1 MNYKDVLMIAKNE
14 LSKLTT
20 DTLEIIEIKKPSS
33 IFYAKKLAKI
43 VSKLSPLIGNLIEFS
58 TVDTLNKFDWKGM
71 GRWIRQDPAF
81 PDALFQSNVIF
92 PNPGIEIK
100 AWFPLSTE
108 ITARFKDSV
117 TLFKNGNID
126 VALIAWIPEK
136 IIWGKP
142 KILDILVIS
151 GESVARA
158 RDLHYHNPPYYIVI
172 EPEDT
177 SNRTSNLQQTN
188 TNGYKLQEDKCNV
201 EDAIKFVKEWNLPN
215 RYYNSEQQ
223 YQSKLRELYGKF
235 IYRLDTN
242 YAKIDRIEH
251 EEIEKFKTKVQS
263 IQVYGKAIQQWS
275 TIFNSKNETLL
286 EKALADIL

>member
-1 MNYKDVLMIAKNE
+1 MNYKDVLIISRNE
-14 LSKLTT
+14 LSKLTNS
-20 DTLEIIEIKKPSS
+20 TLEIIEIKKPNS
-33 IFYAKKLAKI
+33 ISYAKKLAKI

-58 TVDTLNKFDWKGM
+58 AVDMLNQFDWKGM
-71 GRWIRQDPAF
+71 GGWIRQDPAF
-81 PDALFQSNVIF
+81 PDALFQSDIIF

-117 TLFKNGNID
+117 TFFKNGNID
-126 VALIAWIPEK
+126 VALIAWIPEH

-142 KILDILVIS
+142 KIMDILVIS

-158 RDLHYHNPPYYIVI
+158 RDLHYHNPPSYIVI

-177 SNRTSNLQQTN
+177 SNRTFNLQQTN

-201 EDAIKFVKEWNLPN
+201 EDAIKFVKEWNLPD

-223 YQSKLRELYGKF
+223 YQSKLRELYSKF

-251 EEIEKFKTKVQS
+251 EEIEKFKTKVQN
-263 IQVYGKAIQQWS
+263 IQVYSKTIQQWN
-275 TIFNSKNETLL
+275 TIFNSKSETVL

>member
-1 MNYKDVLMIAKNE
+1 MNYKDVLIISRNE
-14 LSKLTT
+14 LSKLTNS
-20 DTLEIIEIKKPSS
+20 TLEIIEIKKPNS
-33 IFYAKKLAKI
+33 ISYAKKLAKI

-58 TVDTLNKFDWKGM
+58 AVDMLNQFDWKGM
-71 GRWIRQDPAF
+71 GGWIRQDPAF
-81 PDALFQSNVIF
+81 PDALFQSDIIF

-117 TLFKNGNID
+117 TFFKNGNID
-126 VALIAWIPEK
+126 VALIAWIPEH

-142 KILDILVIS
+142 KIMDILVIS
-151 GESVARA
+151 GESVAHA
-158 RDLHYHNPPYYIVI
+158 RDLHYHNPPSYIVI

-201 EDAIKFVKEWNLPN
+201 KDAIKFVKEWNLPD

-223 YQSKLRELYGKF
+223 YQSKLRELYSKF

-251 EEIEKFKTKVQS
+251 EEIEKFKTKVQN
-263 IQVYGKAIQQWS
+263 IQVYSKTIQQWN
-275 TIFNSKNETLL
+275 TIFNSKSETVL